1 MFEYTYINGK
11 LFLSNRAKIPVSDRG
26 FAFGD
31 GVFETLR
38 SYRGN
43 IFMFSR
49 HLDRLFTSLR
59 ALRFN
64 YSFDKDHIREAVE
77 KTLKKNRL
85 LAGDAY
91 IKIMVTRGEHLGD
104 LSFSGK
110 YDASLII
117 ITKKL
122 QVPPP
127 VFYSR
132 GVDLISSTIKR
143 TPSGNPAYTHKLMN
157 YFENL
162 YAKNEALSK
171 NAYEAFFLTADKLVL
186 EGAVTNIFIVRGRT
200 VYTPSLSQNILPG
213 VTRST
218 VIDLCGENDI
228 KVREK
233 KIHYRDLID
242 ATEVFLTN
250 SIIEILPVKKVD
262 IHSVRGSVP
271 GDIASRLVNLYR
283 LAVLKN
289 NSGSSSPKLT
299 PLT

>member
-1 MFEYTYINGK
+1 MFEYTYINGR
-11 LFLSNRAKIPVSDRG
+11 LFSSGRAKIPVSDRG

-59 ALRFN
+59 ALRFK
-64 YSFDKDHIREAVE
+64 YGFDKDHIREAVE

-85 LAGDAY
+85 LKSDAY
-91 IKIMVTRGEHLGD
+91 IKIMVTRGEYEGNF
-104 LSFSGK
+104 SFSGK
-110 YDASLII
+110 YNASLII

-127 VFYSR
+127 AFYSK
-132 GVDLISSTIKR
+132 GVGIVSSTIKR
-143 TPSGNPAYTHKLMN
+143 VSVRNPVYTHKLMN

-171 NAYEAFFLTADKLVL
+171 NAYEAFFLTVDKMVL
-186 EGAVTNIFIVRGRT
+186 EGASTNIFIVRNRT
-200 VYTPSLSQNILPG
+200 VYTSSLSQNILPG
-213 VTRST
+213 VTRSVLT
-218 VIDLCGENDI
+218 GLCRENDI

-233 KIHYRDLID
+233 KLHYRDLID
-242 ATEVFLTN
+242 SVEVFLTN
-250 SIIEILPVKKVD
+250 SVIEIMPVKKID
-262 IHSVRGSVP
+262 IYSVRGSIP
-271 GDIASRLVNLYR
+271 GNITSRLVNLYR
-283 LAVLKN
+283 LAVLKDISG
-289 NSGSSSPKLT
+289 NSTPK
-299 PLT
+299 

>member
-1 MFEYTYINGK
+1 MFEYIYINGK
-11 LFLSNRAKIPVSDRG
+11 LFLSARAKIPVTDRG

-43 IFMFSR
+43 IFMFSQ
-49 HLDRLFTSLR
+49 HLERLFGSLR

-64 YSFDKDHIREAVE
+64 YGFNKKHIREAVE
-77 KTLKKNRL
+77 KTLRKNRL
-85 LAGDAY
+85 LKNDAY
-91 IKIMVTRGEHLGD
+91 IKIMVTRGEHAGD
-104 LSFSGK
+104 FSFSGK
-110 YDASLII
+110 YNASLII

-127 VFYSR
+127 ALYSR
-132 GVDLISSTIKR
+132 GVDIVSSTIKR
-143 TPSGNPAYTHKLMN
+143 ISTRNPAYTHKLMN

-162 YAKNEALSK
+162 YAKNEAFLK

-186 EGAVTNIFIVRGRT
+186 EGAATNIFIVRNDT

-213 VTRST
+213 VTRSAVT
-218 VIDLCGENDI
+218 GLCRENDI

-242 ATEVFLTN
+242 AREVLLTN
-250 SIIEILPVKKVD
+250 SVIEILPVKKIN

-271 GDIASRLVNLYR
+271 GDITSRLVNLYR

-289 NSGSSSPKLT
+289 TSS
-299 PLT
+299 

>member
-1 MFEYTYINGK
+1 MFEYTYINSK

-59 ALRFN
+59 ALRFK
-64 YSFDKDHIREAVE
+64 YGFDKDHIREAVE

-85 LAGDAY
+85 LKSDSY
-91 IKIMVTRGEHLGD
+91 IKIMVTRGEYEGD
-104 LSFSGK
+104 FSFSGK
-110 YDASLII
+110 YNASLII

-127 VFYSR
+127 AFYSK
-132 GVDLISSTIKR
+132 GVGIVSSTIKR
-143 TPSGNPAYTHKLMN
+143 VSVRNPVYTHKLMN

-186 EGAVTNIFIVRGRT
+186 EGAVTNIFLVRGRT
-200 VYTPSLSQNILPG
+200 VYTPSLSQNILHG
-213 VTRST
+213 VTRGA

-250 SIIEILPVKKVD
+250 SIMEILPVKKVD

-271 GDIASRLVNLYR
+271 GDITSRLVNLYR

-289 NSGSSSPKLT
+289 NSGGSSPE
-299 PLT
+299 

>member
-1 MFEYTYINGK
+1 MFEYIYINGR
-11 LFLSNRAKIPVSDRG
+11 LFSSGRAKIPVSDRG

-38 SYRGN
+38 SYKGN

-49 HLDRLFTSLR
+49 HLDRLFTSLK

-64 YSFDKDHIREAVE
+64 YSFDRDHVRDVVK

-85 LAGDAY
+85 LKSDAY

-104 LSFSGK
+104 FSFTGK
-110 YDASLII
+110 HDPSLII

-122 QVPPP
+122 SVPSPA
-127 VFYSR
+127 FYSR
-132 GVDLISSTIKR
+132 GVDIISSTIKR
-143 TPSGNPAYTHKLMN
+143 TPAGNPAYTHKLMN

-186 EGAVTNIFIVRGRT
+186 EGAVTNIFIVRGST

-218 VIDLCGENDI
+218 VIGLCWKNDI
-228 KVREK
+228 RVREK
-233 KIHYRDLID
+233 KLHYRDLID
-242 ATEVFLTN
+242 AAEVFLTN

-262 IHSVRGSVP
+262 IHSVRGSVL
-271 GDIASRLVNLYR
+271 GEITSRLVNLYR
-283 LAVLKN
+283 LETQFPDRLLAV
-289 NSGSSSPKLT
+289 
-299 PLT
+299 

>member
-1 MFEYTYINGK
+1 MFEYIYINGK
-11 LFLSNRAKIPVSDRG
+11 LFSSGRAKIPVSDRG

-49 HLDRLFTSLR
+49 HLDRLFSSLR

-64 YSFDKDHIREAVE
+64 YDFDEDHIREAVE

-85 LAGDAY
+85 IESDSY

-104 LSFSGK
+104 FSFSGRFNN
-110 YDASLII
+110 SLII

-122 QVPPP
+122 QAPPP
-127 VFYSR
+127 IFYSR
-132 GVDLISSTIKR
+132 GVDLVSSTIKR
-143 TPSGNPAYTHKLMN
+143 VSVRNPVYTHKLMS

-186 EGAVTNIFIVRGRT
+186 EGAVTNIFMVKNRT

-213 VTRST
+213 VTRRK
-218 VIDLCGENDI
+218 VIDLCVENDI

-233 KIHYRDLID
+233 KLHYRDLID
-242 ATEVFLTN
+242 APEVFLTN
-250 SIIEILPVKKVD
+250 SIIEILPVKKID
-262 IHSVRGSVP
+262 IHSVRGPVP
-271 GDIASRLVNLYR
+271 GDYTSRLANLYR
-283 LAVLKN
+283 MSV
-289 NSGSSSPKLT
+289 
-299 PLT
+299 

>member
-1 MFEYTYINGK
+1 MFEYTYINGR
-11 LFLSNRAKIPVSDRG
+11 LFSSGRAKIPVSDRG

-64 YSFDKDHIREAVE
+64 HSFDKDHVIAVVE

-85 LAGDAY
+85 LKSDAY

-104 LSFSGK
+104 FSFSGR
-110 YDASLII
+110 YNNSLII
-117 ITKKL
+117 ITKKITAPSPAL
-122 QVPPP
+122 
-127 VFYSR
+127 YSR
-132 GVDLISSTIKR
+132 GVDIISSTIR
-143 TPSGNPAYTHKLMN
+143 RISTRNPVYTHKLMN

-186 EGAVTNIFIVRGRT
+186 EGAVTNIFIILNRA

-213 VTRST
+213 VTRSA
-218 VIDLCGENDI
+218 VVDLCRENDI
-228 KVREK
+228 KIREK
-233 KIHYRDLID
+233 KLHYRDLIN
-242 ATEVFLTN
+242 AEEVFLTN
-250 SIIEILPVKKVD
+250 SVIEVLPVKKID
-262 IHSVRGSVP
+262 IHNVKGSVP
-271 GDIASRLVNLYR
+271 GDITSRLVNLYR
-283 LAVLKN
+283 LGVLAMQED
-289 NSGSSSPKLT
+289 SS
-299 PLT
+299 

>member
-1 MFEYTYINGK
+1 MLEYTYINGR
-11 LFLSNRAKIPVSDRG
+11 LFSSGRAKIPVSDRG

-64 YSFDKDHIREAVE
+64 HSFDKDHVMAAVE

-85 LAGDAY
+85 LKSDAY

-104 LSFSGK
+104 FSFSGR
-110 YDASLII
+110 YNNSLII

-122 QVPPP
+122 TVPSPAL
-127 VFYSR
+127 YSR
-132 GVDLISSTIKR
+132 GVDIISSTIR
-143 TPSGNPAYTHKLMN
+143 RISTRNPVYTHKLMN

-186 EGAVTNIFIVRGRT
+186 EGAVTNIFIIMNRA

-213 VTRST
+213 VTRS
-218 VIDLCGENDI
+218 VVVDLCRENDI
-228 KVREK
+228 KIREK
-233 KIHYRDLID
+233 KLHYRDLIN
-242 ATEVFLTN
+242 AEEVFLTN
-250 SIIEILPVKKVD
+250 SVIEILPVKKID
-262 IHSVRGSVP
+262 IHNVKGSVP
-271 GDIASRLVNLYR
+271 GDITSRLVNLYR
-283 LAVLKN
+283 LGILAMQED
-289 NSGSSSPKLT
+289 SSEK
-299 PLT
+299 

>member
-1 MFEYTYINGK
+1 MFEHIYINGK
-11 LFLSNRAKIPVSDRG
+11 LFLSTRAKISVSDRG

-43 IFMFSR
+43 IFMFSQ
-49 HLDRLFTSLR
+49 HLDRLFGSLR

-64 YSFDKDHIREAVE
+64 YGFNKEHIREAVE
-77 KTLKKNRL
+77 KTLIKNRL
-85 LAGDAY
+85 LKSDAY
-91 IKIMVTRGEHLGD
+91 IKIMVTRGEHAGD
-104 LSFSGK
+104 FSFSGK
-110 YDASLII
+110 YNASLII

-127 VFYSR
+127 ALYSR
-132 GVDLISSTIKR
+132 GVDLVSSTIKR
-143 TPSGNPAYTHKLMN
+143 ISVRNPAYTHKLMN

-186 EGAVTNIFIVRGRT
+186 EGAVTNIFLVRDRT

-213 VTRST
+213 VTRSA
-218 VIDLCGENDI
+218 VVDLCRENDI
-228 KVREK
+228 KIREK
-233 KIHYRDLID
+233 NIHYRDLID
-242 ATEVFLTN
+242 AGEVFLTN

-271 GDIASRLVNLYR
+271 GDITSRLANLYR

-289 NSGSSSPKLT
+289 TSG
-299 PLT
+299 

>member
-1 MFEYTYINGK
+1 MFEYAYINGK
-11 LFLSNRAKIPVSDRG
+11 LFLSGRAKIPVSDRG

-64 YSFDKDHIREAVE
+64 YDLNKDHIREAVE

-85 LAGDAY
+85 LKSDAC

-104 LSFSGK
+104 FSFSGK
-110 YDASLII
+110 YNTSLII

-122 QVPPP
+122 QIPPP

-132 GVDLISSTIKR
+132 GVDLVSSTIKR
-143 TPSGNPAYTHKLMN
+143 TPAGNPAYTHKLMN

-162 YAKNEALSK
+162 YAKNEALLK
-171 NAYEAFFLTADKLVL
+171 NAYEAFFLTAGKLVL
-186 EGAVTNIFIVRGRT
+186 EGAVTNIFLVRGRT

-218 VIDLCGENDI
+218 VIGLCRENDI

-242 ATEVFLTN
+242 AMEVFLTN
-250 SIIEILPVKKVD
+250 SIIEILPVKKID
-262 IHSVRGSVP
+262 IHSIRGSVP
-271 GDIASRLVNLYR
+271 GDISSRLVNLYR

-289 NSGSSSPKLT
+289 TSASSSES
-299 PLT
+299 

>member
-11 LFLSNRAKIPVSDRG
+11 LFLSGRAKIPVSDRG
-26 FAFGD
+26 FVFGD

-49 HLDRLFTSLR
+49 HLDRLFASLR

-64 YSFDKDHIREAVE
+64 YGFNKDHIREAVE

-85 LAGDAY
+85 QASDAY
-91 IKIMVTRGEHLGD
+91 IKIIVTRGEHTGD
-104 LSFSGK
+104 FSFSGK
-110 YDASLII
+110 YNASLII

-122 QVPPP
+122 QIPPP
-127 VFYSR
+127 VLYSR
-132 GVDLISSTIKR
+132 GVDIVSSTIKR
-143 TPSGNPAYTHKLMN
+143 VSAGNPAYAHKLMN

-162 YAKNEALSK
+162 YAKNEALAK
-171 NAYEAFFLTADKLVL
+171 KAFEAFFLTADKLVL
-186 EGAVTNIFIVRGRT
+186 EGAVTNIFLVRGRT
-200 VYTPSLSQNILPG
+200 VYTPSLSLNILPG
-213 VTRST
+213 VTRSVVT
-218 VIDLCGENDI
+218 GLCRENDI

-250 SIIEILPVKKVD
+250 SIIEILPVKKQ
-262 IHSVRGSVP
+262 ILIYWSKR
-271 GDIASRLVNLYR
+271 SRRECFRNLI
-283 LAVLKN
+283 KN
-289 NSGSSSPKLT
+289 S
-299 PLT
+299 

>member
-11 LFLSNRAKIPVSDRG
+11 LFSSDRAKIPVADRG

-38 SYRGN
+38 SYRGD

-49 HLDRLFTSLR
+49 HLERLFASLR

-64 YSFDKDHIREAVE
+64 YKFNKDHIREAVE

-85 LAGDAY
+85 LKSDAY
-91 IKIMVTRGEHLGD
+91 IKIMVTRGEHRGD
-104 LSFSGK
+104 LGFTGK
-110 YDASLII
+110 YNASIII
-117 ITKKL
+117 ITKKI

-132 GVDLISSTIKR
+132 GVNLISSTIKR
-143 TPSGNPAYTHKLMN
+143 ISVRNPVYTHKLMN

-186 EGAVTNIFIVRGRT
+186 EGAVTNIFLVRGRT
-200 VYTPSLSQNILPG
+200 VYTPSLSHNILHG
-213 VTRST
+213 VTRS
-218 VIDLCGENDI
+218 VLIDLCRENDI
-228 KVREK
+228 KIREK

-250 SIIEILPVKKVD
+250 SVIEILPVKKID

-271 GDIASRLVNLYR
+271 GDITSRLINLYR

-289 NSGSSSPKLT
+289 TSGSSFQKLT

>member
-1 MFEYTYINGK
+1 MFEYIYINGK
-11 LFLSNRAKIPVSDRG
+11 LFLSGRAKIPVSDRG

-49 HLDRLFTSLR
+49 HLDRLFSSLR

-64 YSFDKDHIREAVE
+64 YDFDKEHIREAVE

-85 LAGDAY
+85 LESDAY

-110 YDASLII
+110 YNPSLII

-122 QVPPP
+122 QAPPP
-127 VFYSR
+127 IFYSR
-132 GVDLISSTIKR
+132 GVDIISSTIRR
-143 TPSGNPAYTHKLMN
+143 TSIGNPAYKHKLMN

-162 YAKNEALSK
+162 YAKNEAFSK
-171 NAYEAFFLTADKLVL
+171 DAYEAFFLTADKLVL
-186 EGAVTNIFIVRGRT
+186 EGAVTNIFMVRNRT

-213 VTRST
+213 VTRS
-218 VIDLCGENDI
+218 VVVDLCKDNNI
-228 KVREK
+228 KIREK
-233 KIHYRDLID
+233 KLHYRDLID
-242 ATEVFLTN
+242 ASEVFLTN
-250 SIIEILPVKKVD
+250 SVIKILTVKKID
-262 IHSVRGSVP
+262 IHNISGSVP
-271 GDIASRLVNLYR
+271 GDFTSRLINLYR
-283 LAVLKN
+283 MIV
-289 NSGSSSPKLT
+289 
-299 PLT
+299 